1 MADFLGKL
9 KGKINKGISTVNIK
23 SKELIEKQKIK
34 LQLSELEAGKKNI
47 LLELG
52 KLAYLMI
59 EASDTAS
66 QITIDEAPKSTK
78 SRELKP
84 DKWEQAVLNA
94 LASICDEKLDS
105 ILFENTDKE
114 FKITA
119 KALSAEVQKSIPK
132 SEQKGQNLQWLGRV
146 LGKFGIA
153 TRKFSKRINRER
165 ETVYEFDKQKT
176 LSTLNLVKGS
186 KGNAGKSSKTGKK
199 DQSTVYREQMIAK
212 SNEIAKLDTKI
223 TKLEER
229 LSQIGT

>member
-66 QITIDEAPKSTK
+66 QIAIDEKPKSTK

-94 LASICDEKLDS
+94 LASICDGKLDS

-132 SEQKGQNLQWLGRV
+132 SEQKRQNLQWLGRV

-186 KGNAGKSSKTGKK
+186 KGNVGKSSKTSKK
-199 DQSTVYREQMIAK
+199 DQSTAYREQMIAN
-212 SNEIAKLDTKI
+212 SNEIAKLDIKI

>member
-9 KGKINKGISTVNIK
+9 KGKINKGISTVSIK

-34 LQLSELEAGKKNI
+34 LQLSEHEAGKKNI

-59 EASDTAS
+59 EASDAAS
-66 QITIDEAPKSTK
+66 QIAIDEAPKPTK

-84 DKWEQAVLNA
+84 DKWKQAVLNA
-94 LASICDEKLDS
+94 LASICDGKLDS

-199 DQSTVYREQMIAK
+199 DQSTAYREQMIAK

-229 LSQIGT
+229 LSQVGT

>member
-59 EASDTAS
+59 EASDAAS
-66 QITIDEAPKSTK
+66 QIAIDEKPKSTK
-78 SRELKP
+78 LKP
-84 DKWEQAVLNA
+84 DKWEQAVLNV

-176 LSTLNLVKGS
+176 LSTLNFVKGS
-186 KGNAGKSSKTGKK
+186 KGKTSKK
-199 DQSTVYREQMIAK
+199 DQSTAYREQMIAN
-212 SNEIAKLDTKI
+212 SNEIAKLDIKI